1 MIKYK
6 KILYKPQFSASDP
19 FIFLHA
25 LLQKIVNNW
34 IPIRRYYFCI
44 ISFFSHQNINAS
56 LKRFLMRWCLLQH
69 PSNKTSLKISIYCR
83 LAINNSPI
91 PFLFFVKVIYHAS
104 STRCGIILTGR
115 FCIIAANEC
124 KFHYIGKLLAESY
137 INVQI
142 FWNQ

>member
-69 PSNKTSLKISIYCR
+69 PSNKTSLKISIIYCR
-83 LAINNSPI
+83 LAKII
-91 PFLFFVKVIYHAS
+91 PPYHFCKGYIPRVVDSLWYHSYGQIFYYHRKWVQISLHRKAFS
-104 STRCGIILTGR
+104 RII
-115 FCIIAANEC
+115 
-124 KFHYIGKLLAESY
+124 Y

-142 FWNQ
+142 F